1 MTIEDYLL
9 IHGFKPSFEGYD
21 SKRFGKRANIYYQQ
35 FTKHSKNN
43 PILSRDYYLL
53 HLYCVENKTEK
64 HCEEILMQIA
74 RERECDGK

>member
-21 SKRFGKRANIYYQQ
+21 SKRFGKRATLYYNQ
-35 FTKHSKNN
+35 FVKHSQAH
-43 PILSRDYYLL
+43 PILARDYYIL
-53 HLYCVENKTEK
+53 HLYCLESKTEK

-74 RERECDGK
+74 REHECDNK